1 MDRSH
6 NQETHFGLLQST
18 GIYYERLFIIY
29 ILTEN
34 ARYPHKYW
42 NYHPDVSRQ
51 RLEMRFFI
59 LTLSLGMHFMV
70 CALNAN
76 ESL

>member
-18 GIYYERLFIIY
+18 GIYYERKYIIY
-29 ILTEN
+29 NLTEN
-34 ARYPHKYW
+34 ARFPYHCW
-42 NYHPDVSRQ
+42 NYHPDVSRH
-51 RLEMRFFI
+51 RPEMRFFI